1 MPTPKEI
8 DKILICTIYVLLL
21 RNLNQ
26 KSLIPKIHHYQL
38 PMTNYPLPIM
48 SIAYFHFHA
57 ELNDF
62 LPRNKRRVKI
72 IHNFGERASIKD
84 MIESLGVPHPE
95 VDAIE
100 VNNNYVDFSYIVQD
114 GDIINVYPIS
124 VTNTPS
130 ISVHPQP
137 LSIIRFVLDIHLGKL
152 ATSLRLL
159 GFDSLYRNDY
169 GDEELAEVSHSQER
183 ILLTRD
189 KGLLMRS
196 LVTHGYYVRSTN
208 PQQQITEVL
217 QRFDLFKLVSPFQ
230 RCLRCNGLLES
241 IAKET
246 IMHLLPESVQL
257 QNQDFHRCQNCAQIY
272 WKGTHYER
280 LQQFIDEVLDSEK
293 TEQFSHEHH

>member
-1 MPTPKEI
+1 MA
-8 DKILICTIYVLLL
+8 VASF
-21 RNLNQ
+21 N
-26 KSLIPKIHHYQL
+26 
-38 PMTNYPLPIM
+38 
-48 SIAYFHFHA
+48 FHA

-159 GFDSLYRNDY
+159 GFDTLYRNDY

-217 QRFDLFKLVSPFQ
+217 QRFDLFKSVSPFQ

-257 QNQDFHRCQNCAQIY
+257 QNQDFHRCQSCAQIY

-280 LQQFIDEVLDSEK
+280 LQQFIDGVLDSKK
-293 TEQFSHEHH
+293 TEQFNHEHH